1 MKTPWHSKR
10 LAVEVILA
18 TALLA
23 GARSVRAQGCI
34 AVRGGGQCSAGAFM
48 DAGHDEGYL
57 EAGGWQVSTGYR
69 WIESDRHFSGSTEFT
84 VPRERNAEVISKQHF
99 VDVAV
104 QRAISRQFS
113 LGLTIPLSYS
123 TRSTTYEHDNI
134 NRYETS
140 SSGLGDIRLAAYY
153 WVFDPEEA
161 LSGNVWLA
169 FGPKF
174 PTGEYDAED
183 TFYTSD
189 GPVRA
194 AVDQSIQP
202 GDGGYGFALEVF
214 CFRRLVSDLNGYL
227 QGSYLFNPE
236 NENGVSTTT
245 GERFGNPF
253 EQTMSIPD
261 QYLGRAG
268 LSYALEAEHGLSVSL
283 GARIEG
289 VPKKDA
295 IGDNDGFRRPGYAV
309 SIEPGV
315 SLMKNGWNF
324 GLTVPVA
331 LYRNRVRSVADERL
345 FDFRGEYH
353 HGDAAF
359 ADYVITANLS
369 RQF

>member
-1 MKTPWHSKR
+1 MGILQKKTHTIAM
-10 LAVEVILA
+10 LVLVA
-18 TALLA
+18 A
-23 GARSVRAQGCI
+23 GLTCVRSGNGQGCI

-57 EAGGWQVSTGYR
+57 EPGDWQLSAGYR
-69 WIESDRHFSGSTEFT
+69 WIEADRHFSGSKEFT

-99 VDVAV
+99 VDIAV
-104 QRAISRQFS
+104 QRAVTGRFS

-123 TRSTTYEHDNI
+123 TRSTTYEHDNV
-134 NRYETS
+134 NRYETG

-153 WVFDPEEA
+153 WVFDPEEDPK
-161 LSGNVWLA
+161 GNVWLGL
-169 FGPKF
+169 GPKL
-174 PTGEYDAED
+174 PTGEYDAQD
-183 TFYTSD
+183 TFYSRE

-194 AVDQSIQP
+194 PVDQSIQP
-202 GDGGYGFALEVF
+202 GDGGYGFALEAF
-214 CFRRLVSDLNGYL
+214 CFREVVSDLSGYL

-245 GERFGNPF
+245 GNRFGNPL

-268 LSYALEAEHGLSVSL
+268 LSYMLQPDHGLSLSL

-309 SIEPGV
+309 SVEPGV
-315 SLMKNGWNF
+315 SLMKNGWSF
-324 GLTVPVA
+324 ALSVPVA
-331 LYRNRVRSVADERL
+331 VYRNRVRSVADEGL
-345 FDFRGEYH
+345 FELRGEYH